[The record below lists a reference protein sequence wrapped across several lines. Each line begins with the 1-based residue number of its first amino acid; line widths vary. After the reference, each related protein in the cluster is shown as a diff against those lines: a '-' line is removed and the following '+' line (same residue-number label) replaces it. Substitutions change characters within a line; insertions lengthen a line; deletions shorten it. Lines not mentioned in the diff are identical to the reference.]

1 MLQVKGTPPKWE
13 GGFVY
18 DGFMKGERP
27 LVGLGW
33 VGLGF
38 SDHLKGWSVKRGLIK

>member
-1 MLQVKGTPPKWE
+1 M

-18 DGFMKGERP
+18 DWFIKGERP
-27 LVGLGW
+27 V

-38 SDHLKGWSVKRGLIK
+38 SDHLKKGWSVKRGSIK